1 MGIVFLAR
9 EVALDRMVALKLLP
23 PEMAKRPGVKE
34 SFLKEART
42 AAGLSHPNIVQIYAM
57 DEADDFVFFAMAY
70 VDGGTLGDRI
80 RERGPLSNSDAV
92 RLLREVSWALGHAHV
107 QGVVHRDV
115 KPDNIL
121 LDEASGRALVTDF
134 GIAVVGEDA
143 EAESATQVVGTAE
156 FMSPEQAKGGVVDA
170 RTDLYSLACV
180 GFYALSGQVPFSGP
194 SAAAI
199 LIAHVNEPAPH
210 VLEVAP
216 HVPLGVATALN
227 RCLRKDPE
235 QRFSGGEALA
245 DALQP
250 EVEADRELALPL
262 RVFIKQSREWETT
275 LVYSLG
281 GLGSVVWVLIALIS
295 NGDPPG
301 VPLGWAAAVAT
312 LLAVPVLSLVRVTRR
327 LLKSGFTQ
335 ADATVAFL
343 RDIDRREEE
352 YRFEVGERVTWVDRA
367 ARVLKLGGFSAGA
380 LFVAL
385 WIASQVWLDPQFEF
399 FGMFSLLLINAGT
412 AGLLIEE
419 LRARGRGDIMG
430 ERYLRLWKS
439 KLGKKLF
446 SLGGLKLKRVAP
458 ALGAGVHRATE
469 VVIGLEADRLFEEL
483 PEETRESLGNL
494 PETVQALEAD
504 AQAMRKQV
512 AEMEGVLAEIGDDD
526 PSRPSA
532 AERARVRASVEA
544 TRDDAKEKLREAVAA
559 LETIRLGLLYM
570 QAGTG
575 TVESLTMELQA
586 AKGISDDM
594 ENLLAGHREVEQIL
608 QERRKT
614 GVFKLVTDHG

>member
-1 MGIVFLAR
+1 M
-9 EVALDRMVALKLLP
+9 
-23 PEMAKRPGVKE
+23 
-34 SFLKEART
+34 
-42 AAGLSHPNIVQIYAM
+42 
-57 DEADDFVFFAMAY
+57 
-70 VDGGTLGDRI
+70 
-80 RERGPLSNSDAV
+80 
-92 RLLREVSWALGHAHV
+92 
-107 QGVVHRDV
+107 
-115 KPDNIL
+115 
-121 LDEASGRALVTDF
+121 
-134 GIAVVGEDA
+134 
-143 EAESATQVVGTAE
+143 
-156 FMSPEQAKGGVVDA
+156 
-170 RTDLYSLACV
+170 
-180 GFYALSGQVPFSGP
+180 
-194 SAAAI
+194 
-199 LIAHVNEPAPH
+199 
-210 VLEVAP
+210 
-216 HVPLGVATALN
+216 
-227 RCLRKDPE
+227 
-235 QRFSGGEALA
+235 
-245 DALQP
+245 
-250 EVEADRELALPL
+250 
-262 RVFIKQSREWETT
+262 
-275 LVYSLG
+275 
-281 GLGSVVWVLIALIS
+281 
-295 NGDPPG
+295 
-301 VPLGWAAAVAT
+301 
-312 LLAVPVLSLVRVTRR
+312 
-327 LLKSGFTQ
+327 
-335 ADATVAFL
+335 
-343 RDIDRREEE
+343 
-352 YRFEVGERVTWVDRA
+352 DRA

-380 LFVAL
+380 LSVAL
-385 WIASQVWLDPQFEF
+385 WITSQVWLDPQFEF

-469 VVIGLEADRLFEEL
+469 IVIGLEADRLFEEL

-544 TRDDAKEKLREAVAA
+544 TRDDAKEKFREAVAA

-575 TVESLTMELQA
+575 TVERLTMELQA

-594 ENLLAGHREVEQIL
+594 ENLFAGHREVEQIL